1 MSVKPLIRVVTA
13 TRLPEAEFKR
23 CPLGQSLLRLSF
35 DKRICSAAAFENRA
49 GLSEVFNR
57 ALILAGDE
65 EPDILVFC
73 HDDVRIDD
81 IYLANHV
88 LEGLQHFDV
97 IGVAG
102 AKTRQKNQLV
112 WAGLVENCDPSTFT
126 SLIYTGA
133 LSGGV
138 GSVSEDGTRGVD
150 FFGLPPAECELL
162 DGVFLAVRRSTL
174 VKNGIYFDQNFKFHF
189 YDLDFCRNARAKGLR
204 LGTWP
209 ISITHE
215 YTSAGYFSTEWR
227 VAAQQYLAKWGE

>member
-13 TRLPEAEFKR
+13 TRLPEAEFNL
-23 CPLGQSLLRLSF
+23 CPLGESLLRLSY
-35 DKRICSAAAFENRA
+35 DKRLCSAAAFENKA

-57 ALILAGDE
+57 ALVLAGDD

-81 IYLANHV
+81 IYFVNHV
-88 LEGLQHFDV
+88 IEGLQYFDV

-102 AKTRQKNQLV
+102 AKTRQRNQLV
-112 WAGLVENCDPSTFT
+112 WAGTVIDCDPKSFQT
-126 SLIYTGA
+126 LLPEGV
-133 LSGGV
+133 LSGAV
-138 GSVSEDGTRGVD
+138 GSLDASGIRGVD
-150 FFGLPPAECELL
+150 YFGPVPAQCELM
-162 DGVFLAVRRSTL
+162 DGVFLATKRSTL
-174 VKNGIYFDQNFKFHF
+174 KSKNIYFDPQFLFHF
-189 YDLDFCRNARAKGLR
+189 YDLDFCRNARTKGLR

-215 YTSAGYFSTEWR
+215 YTSAGYFSAEWR